1 MATATVE
8 QTEMDSFAP
17 VSGGYLYYEA
27 IGKGPTLVMMAAG
40 HGTGVVFEPLAA
52 SLARHFRVILYD
64 RRYFYRSCKGDPTGP
79 AKNQS
84 ILKTHA
90 EDAAALIS
98 HVSPGSSVYLFTT
111 SSGAP
116 IAAELL
122 YSRPELIEKLV
133 MHEASFFTLLPLPV
147 HEQYRKDLVE
157 VWSKGRQ
164 LGEVSFNMLIV
175 YWVHRSEELKR
186 LKGTPTYRRLVSLP
200 REAQF
205 KWLANELPEVL
216 EYEFEMQRMRPFQ
229 NRLVLMRGSY
239 NSPDAAVGPVT
250 RLSDALGI
258 PLGVVPG
265 GHEGYVT
272 DYREFAEFLIG
283 QLKETRARL

>member
-1 MATATVE
+1 MATSTIE
-8 QTEMDSFAP
+8 TPQKGTFAP
-17 VSGGYLYYEA
+17 VSGGSLYYET
-27 IGKGPTLVMMAAG
+27 IGRGPTLVMMPAG

-52 SLARHFRVILYD
+52 ILARHFRVILYD
-64 RRYFYRSCKGDPTGP
+64 RRYFFRSCKCDPTDR

-90 EDAAALIS
+90 EDAVALIS
-98 HVSPGSSVYLFTT
+98 HVSPGIPVYLFTT

-122 YSRPELIEKLV
+122 YSRPELIQSLI
-133 MHEASFFTLLPLPV
+133 MHEASFFSLLPLPV
-147 HEQYRKDLVE
+147 HEQYRKDLVD
-157 VWSKGRQ
+157 VWSKGHQ
-164 LGEVSFNMLIV
+164 LGEVSFNLLIV

-186 LKGTPTYRRLVSLP
+186 LKNTPTYRRLASLP

-216 EYEFEMQRMRPFQ
+216 EYEFEMDRMRPFRD
-229 NRLVLMRGSY
+229 RLILMRGSY

-250 RLSDALGI
+250 RLSDALGVT
-258 PLGVVPG
+258 LGVVPG

-272 DYREFAEFLIG
+272 DYREFAEFLIR
-283 QLKETRARL
+283 ESREDRARL